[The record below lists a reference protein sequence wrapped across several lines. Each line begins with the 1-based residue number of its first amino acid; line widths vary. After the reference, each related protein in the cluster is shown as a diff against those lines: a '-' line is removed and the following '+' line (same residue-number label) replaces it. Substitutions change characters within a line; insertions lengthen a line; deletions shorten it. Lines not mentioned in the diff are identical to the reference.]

1 VYLWQIKKSPFL
13 KKGLEIDMKKD
24 NKAVIYWL
32 LIGCSLIF
40 IMVVVGGITRLT
52 HSGLSISNYKLIS
65 GTIPPMNEIEW
76 NEAFEL
82 YKQYPEY
89 QKLNN
94 TFTLQEFKD
103 IYFWE
108 WIHRVIGRFIGLV
121 FIIPFIYF
129 LIQKQLSKSTIKK
142 AIILLVMGG
151 LQGFLG
157 WYMVKSGLV
166 NKPDVSHYRLA
177 AHLTTAFLTFA
188 YTFWVALDL
197 MFPERKTVVKKL
209 RNFIRIGLVVLIIQI
224 IYGAFVA
231 GLDAGWIHNHWP
243 FMNESKLVHETVY
256 LEQSPTYLNFIEGK
270 SGVQFVHRTLAY
282 IVVIFT
288 LSIWYRAK
296 RMKLSSFQSKGIN
309 SLLIM
314 VGIQFL
320 LGVLTLI
327 YAVPVWLG
335 VSHQVGAFILLSA
348 MIFTLHRFT
357 K

>member
-1 VYLWQIKKSPFL
+1 
-13 KKGLEIDMKKD
+13 MKKD
-24 NKAVIYWL
+24 DKTVIYWL
-32 LIGCSLIF
+32 LTGCILIF
-40 IMVVVGGITRLT
+40 IMVIVGGITRLT

-76 NEAFEL
+76 NEAFDL

-89 QKLNN
+89 KKLNYGMS
-94 TFTLQEFKD
+94 LEEFKD

-121 FIIPFIYF
+121 FIIPFVYF
-129 LIQKQLSKSTIKK
+129 LIRKQLSKSTIKK
-142 AIILLVMGG
+142 SIILLLMGG
-151 LQGFLG
+151 FQGFLG

-166 NKPDVSHYRLA
+166 DRPDVSHYRLA

-197 MFPERKTVVKKL
+197 MFPNKKTIDTKL
-209 RNFIRIGLVVLIIQI
+209 RNFIRLGLVILIVQI

-243 FMNESKLVHETVY
+243 FMNEGKLIHETVY
-256 LEQSPTYLNFIEGK
+256 TEQNPTYLNFVEGK

-282 IVVIFT
+282 VVVIFI
-288 LSIWYRAK
+288 LSIWYKATRSDLTSWQK
-296 RMKLSSFQSKGIN
+296 KGVN
-309 SLLIM
+309 SLLII
-314 VGIQFL
+314 VGFQFL
-320 LGVLTLI
+320 LGVLTLLL
-327 YAVPVWLG
+327 AVPVWLG
-335 VSHQVGAFILLSA
+335 VLHQVGAFILLSS
-348 MIFTLHRFT
+348 MVFTLHRFS

>member
-1 VYLWQIKKSPFL
+1 
-13 KKGLEIDMKKD
+13 MKKE

-32 LIGCSLIF
+32 LTGCILIF

-65 GTIPPMNEIEW
+65 GTIPPINDVEW

-94 TFTLQEFKD
+94 HFSIEEFKD

-121 FIIPFIYF
+121 FFIPFVYF
-129 LIQKQLSKSTIKK
+129 LIKKRLSKSTIKK
-142 AIILLVMGG
+142 ATILLIMGG
-151 LQGFLG
+151 FQGFLG

-166 NKPDVSHYRLA
+166 DRPDVSHYRLA

-197 MFPERKTVVKKL
+197 MFTDKKVIDKKL
-209 RNFIRIGLVVLIIQI
+209 RNFIRISLVILVIQI

-243 FMNESKLVHETVY
+243 LMGEGKWIHETVFI
-256 LEQSPTYLNFIEGK
+256 EQSPTYLNFLEGK

-282 IVVIFT
+282 LVAILI
-288 LSIWYRAK
+288 LAIWYKANR
-296 RMKLSSFQSKGIN
+296 LSLTSFQKKGIN
-309 SLLIM
+309 ALLLM
-314 VGIQFL
+314 VCIQFL

-327 YAVPVWLG
+327 LAVPVWLG
-335 VSHQVGAFILLSA
+335 VLHQVGAFILLSA
-348 MIFTLHRFT
+348 MTFTLHRFS

>member
-1 VYLWQIKKSPFL
+1 
-13 KKGLEIDMKKD
+13 MKKD

-32 LIGCSLIF
+32 LTGCFLIF
-40 IMVVVGGITRLT
+40 IMVIVGGITRLT

-65 GTIPPMNEIEW
+65 GTIPPINDIEW
-76 NEAFEL
+76 NEAFDL

-89 QKLNN
+89 KKLNYGM
-94 TFTLQEFKD
+94 TLEEFKD

-121 FIIPFIYF
+121 FIIPFLYF
-129 LIQKQLSKSTIKK
+129 LIRKQLSKSTIKK
-142 AIILLVMGG
+142 SIILLLMGG
-151 LQGFLG
+151 FQGFLG

-166 NKPDVSHYRLA
+166 DRPDVSHYRLA

-197 MFPERKTVVKKL
+197 MFPNKKNVDTKL
-209 RNFIRIGLVVLIIQI
+209 RNFIRIGLVILIIQI

-243 FMNESKLVHETVY
+243 FMSEGKLIHETVY
-256 LEQSPTYLNFIEGK
+256 TEQNPTYLNFLEGK

-282 IVVIFT
+282 VVVIFI
-288 LSIWYRAK
+288 LSIWYKATRNDISK
-296 RMKLSSFQSKGIN
+296 WQTKGIN
-309 SLLIM
+309 SLLIV

-320 LGVLTLI
+320 LGVLTLLL
-327 YAVPVWLG
+327 AVPVWLG
-335 VSHQVGAFILLSA
+335 VLHQVVAFILLSC
-348 MIFTLHRFT
+348 MVFTLHRFS

>member
-1 VYLWQIKKSPFL
+1 MKNNNKK
-13 KKGLEIDMKKD
+13 
-24 NKAVIYWL
+24 VIYWL
-32 LIGCSLIF
+32 LIGCALIF

-65 GTIPPMNEIEW
+65 GTIPPMNETEW
-76 NEAFEL
+76 NAAFDL

-89 QKLNN
+89 QKLNYN
-94 TFTLQEFKD
+94 MNLDEFKD

-108 WIHRVIGRFIGLV
+108 WIHRVIGRFIGVV
-121 FIIPFIYF
+121 FIIPFLFF
-129 LIQKQLSKSTIKK
+129 LVKKQLSKATIKK
-142 AIILLVMGG
+142 SIILLVLGG
-151 LQGFLG
+151 FQGFLG

-166 NKPDVSHYRLA
+166 DQPDVSHYRLA
-177 AHLTTAFLTFA
+177 AHLTTAFITFA

-197 MFPERKTVVKKL
+197 IFPDRKQIDKKF
-209 RNFIRIGLVVLIIQI
+209 RNFIRIGLVILIIQI

-243 FMNESKLVHETVY
+243 FMNEGKLIHETVY
-256 LEQSPTYLNFIEGK
+256 TEQNPTYLNLIEGK

-282 IVVIFT
+282 IVVILI
-288 LSIWYRAK
+288 LSIWYKAK
-296 RMKLSSFQSKGIN
+296 RMQLTSWQIKGIN
-309 SLLIM
+309 GLLIM
-314 VGIQFL
+314 VGVQFL

-335 VSHQVGAFILLSA
+335 VLHQVGAFILLSM
-348 MIFTLHRFT
+348 MIFTLHRFS